1 MSSRGDKLFCDEVHI
16 TDSIRCDSIALRF
29 MTAAPTATSHP
40 NSKQGEVVFVA
51 AGSAANSAGI
61 WVNDGTTGF
70 VHVVVTEPS
79 GV

>member
-51 AGSAANSAGI
+51 TGGAANSAGI
-61 WVNDGTTGF
+61 WVNDGSAF
-70 VHVVVTEPS
+70 VHVVVTEPP
-79 GV
+79 